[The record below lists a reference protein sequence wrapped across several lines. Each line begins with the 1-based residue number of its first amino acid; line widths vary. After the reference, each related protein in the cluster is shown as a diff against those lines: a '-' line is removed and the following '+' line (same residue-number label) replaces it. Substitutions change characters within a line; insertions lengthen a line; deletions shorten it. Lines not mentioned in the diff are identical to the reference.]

1 MSKKT
6 KNYDYFHL
14 ARYLSS
20 LAVLGVLAAL
30 DLNAKGEQIPNI
42 IYLLIGG
49 LNGVDAFKLYNDVK
63 KGYDDNDAN

>member
-6 KNYDYFHL
+6 KSYDYFHL
-14 ARYLSS
+14 ARFLSS
-20 LAVLGVLAAL
+20 LAVLAVLAAL
-30 DLNAKGEQIPNI
+30 DLQAKGEQIPNV
-42 IYLLIGG
+42 IYLMIGG